1 MNDSAARGR
10 AHPWFHAIETT
21 RRIIR
26 RTDAFRHAT
35 ISAASESFRP
45 NRFGSPESTR
55 QMSYTPTSISAIIA
69 MSKTTV
75 AVPAPVAFS
84 ERGILPRLVGHFGLR
99 QRIRPGLHGGTGC
112 SDGLVKTIPP
122 FVRMLFYVIEA
133 VPRPHVP
140 VCPEWFCTQVKC
152 ISRPNTLPRDAKNKR
167 SRHFVPRDRHEKSA
181 PNNRIGH
188 FPMIPSFGLMARNG
202 M

>member
-26 RTDAFRHAT
+26 RTDAFWHAT

-84 ERGILPRLVGHFGLR
+84 ERGILPRLAGRLGLR
-99 QRIRPGLHGGTGC
+99 Q
-112 SDGLVKTIPP
+112 
-122 FVRMLFYVIEA
+122 
-133 VPRPHVP
+133 
-140 VCPEWFCTQVKC
+140 
-152 ISRPNTLPRDAKNKR
+152 
-167 SRHFVPRDRHEKSA
+167 
-181 PNNRIGH
+181 
-188 FPMIPSFGLMARNG
+188 
-202 M
+202 

>member
-35 ISAASESFRP
+35 ISAASESSRP

-69 MSKTTV
+69 VSKTTV

-84 ERGILPRLVGHFGLR
+84 ERGILPRLAGHLGLR

-112 SDGLVKTIPP
+112 SDGLVKT
-122 FVRMLFYVIEA
+122 
-133 VPRPHVP
+133 
-140 VCPEWFCTQVKC
+140 
-152 ISRPNTLPRDAKNKR
+152 LPRNAKNKR
-167 SRHFVPRDRHEKSA
+167 SRHFVPHDRHEKSA
-181 PNNRIGH
+181 PINRIGH
-188 FPMIPSFGLMARNG
+188 FPMIPSFGLMARND
-202 M
+202 MQPVKSDFVAQEVANAENSDF

>member
-35 ISAASESFRP
+35 ISAASGSFRP

-69 MSKTTV
+69 VSKTTV
-75 AVPAPVAFS
+75 AVPAPV
-84 ERGILPRLVGHFGLR
+84 
-99 QRIRPGLHGGTGC
+99 
-112 SDGLVKTIPP
+112 
-122 FVRMLFYVIEA
+122 
-133 VPRPHVP
+133 
-140 VCPEWFCTQVKC
+140 
-152 ISRPNTLPRDAKNKR
+152 
-167 SRHFVPRDRHEKSA
+167 
-181 PNNRIGH
+181 
-188 FPMIPSFGLMARNG
+188 
-202 M
+202 